1 MKKILLIIISCFGL
15 FACATNNSGST
26 GNSINTYDN
35 QPDSPTVGSR
45 AASSVEFPEENQ
57 LTP

>member
-1 MKKILLIIISCFGL
+1 MKKLLLITVFCFGL
-15 FACATNNSGST
+15 FACATNNSGSAN
-26 GNSINTYDN
+26 NSVNTYGN
-35 QPDSPTVGSR
+35 QPDSPMVGSR

>member
-1 MKKILLIIISCFGL
+1 MKRVLLISVFCFGL
-15 FACATNNSGST
+15 FACATNNSGGT
-26 GNSINTYDN
+26 DNSVNTYGN